1 MKLELETPPYALCLF
16 ETVNTLS
23 LDLGMMGDRRGVLEE
38 QIELVKYILWSLEG
52 STVLLSSILKTK
64 ENKENMKNMFG
75 F

>member
-1 MKLELETPPYALCLF
+1 MKLELETSPYALCLF